1 MKRLTILGSTGSIGT
16 QTLDV
21 VRQNRD
27 KFEVVA
33 ISANRS
39 VDLILEQIL
48 EFKPKYAV
56 LYERESAEK
65 LKTMIPKDIE
75 IEILDSIDGLVKIS
89 TIDEVDIAHYN
100 KTIAYDEDT
109 KSYQITNKHKV
120 EKITIP
126 VEKVWNDNNNN
137 DGKRTKQVIVHLYAE
152 GKDTGK
158 TLTLSDT
165 NHWKDS
171 FVNLNQYSNG
181 NKINYTVK
189 EEKVNGYEIG
199 YTGSQDKGYI
209 ITNTHDV
216 ETVEVKGTKTWNDN
230 HDQDGKRPENI
241 TVRLYADGVE
251 IASKVV
257 DKDSNWTYDFGKLS
271 KYKKGKEINYTV
283 GEDEVA
289 GYATEINDFDITNTH
304 KILKTS
310 VNVTKEWNDQDN
322 QDGKRA
328 KQVIVH
334 LYADGKDTGKTLT
347 LSDDNQ
353 WISSFDD
360 LNQYKDGK
368 EIVYTVQEDE
378 VKGYKVFSS

>member
-1 MKRLTILGSTGSIGT
+1 M
-16 QTLDV
+16 
-21 VRQNRD
+21 
-27 KFEVVA
+27 
-33 ISANRS
+33 
-39 VDLILEQIL
+39 
-48 EFKPKYAV
+48 PKYDNQGQV
-56 LYERESAEK
+56 IQY
-65 LKTMIPKDIE
+65 
-75 IEILDSIDGLVKIS
+75 
-89 TIDEVDIAHYN
+89 TIDEVDVAHYN
-100 KTIAYDEDT
+100 KTINYDEDT

-137 DGKRTKQVIVHLYAE
+137 DGKRTKQVIVHLYAD

-171 FVNLNQYSNG
+171 FVNLDQYSNG

-271 KYKKGKEINYTV
+271 KYKKEKKSI
-283 GEDEVA
+283 
-289 GYATEINDFDITNTH
+289 I
-304 KILKTS
+304 
-310 VNVTKEWNDQDN
+310 Q
-322 QDGKRA
+322 
-328 KQVIVH
+328 
-334 LYADGKDTGKTLT
+334 
-347 LSDDNQ
+347 
-353 WISSFDD
+353 
-360 LNQYKDGK
+360 
-368 EIVYTVQEDE
+368 
-378 VKGYKVFSS
+378 

>member
-1 MKRLTILGSTGSIGT
+1 ML
-16 QTLDV
+16 
-21 VRQNRD
+21 
-27 KFEVVA
+27 F
-33 ISANRS
+33 RS
-39 VDLILEQIL
+39 
-48 EFKPKYAV
+48 
-56 LYERESAEK
+56 
-65 LKTMIPKDIE
+65 
-75 IEILDSIDGLVKIS
+75 
-89 TIDEVDIAHYN
+89 
-100 KTIAYDEDT
+100 
-109 KSYQITNKHKV
+109 
-120 EKITIP
+120 
-126 VEKVWNDNNNN
+126 
-137 DGKRTKQVIVHLYAE
+137 
-152 GKDTGK
+152 
-158 TLTLSDT
+158 
-165 NHWKDS
+165 
-171 FVNLNQYSNG
+171 
-181 NKINYTVK
+181 
-189 EEKVNGYEIG
+189 EKVNGYEIG

-283 GEDEVA
+283 DEDEVA
-289 GYATEINDFDITNTH
+289 GYTTEINNYDITNTH

-334 LYADGKDTGKTLT
+334 LYANGKDTGKTLT

-368 EIVYTVQEDE
+368 EIVDRKSV
-378 VKGYKVFSS
+378 V

>member
-1 MKRLTILGSTGSIGT
+1 MPSKEEMINNGQYEYNLPNQNLGLIEPIIHISGEKIWDDSNDYDGLRPNSIGI
-16 QTLDV
+16 QIKNGDAV
-21 VRQNRD
+21 VKTITVTKDNNW
-27 KFEVVA
+27 KW
-33 ISANRS
+33 S
-39 VDLILEQIL
+39 VDM
-48 EFKPKYAV
+48 PKYDNQGQV
-56 LYERESAEK
+56 IQY
-65 LKTMIPKDIE
+65 
-75 IEILDSIDGLVKIS
+75 
-89 TIDEVDIAHYN
+89 TIDEVDVAHYN
-100 KTIAYDEDT
+100 KTINYDEDT

-137 DGKRTKQVIVHLYAE
+137 DGKRTKQVIVHLYAD

-171 FVNLNQYSNG
+171 FVNLDQYSNG

-271 KYKKGKEINYTV
+271 KYKKEKKSI
-283 GEDEVA
+283 
-289 GYATEINDFDITNTH
+289 I
-304 KILKTS
+304 
-310 VNVTKEWNDQDN
+310 Q
-322 QDGKRA
+322 
-328 KQVIVH
+328 
-334 LYADGKDTGKTLT
+334 
-347 LSDDNQ
+347 
-353 WISSFDD
+353 
-360 LNQYKDGK
+360 
-368 EIVYTVQEDE
+368 
-378 VKGYKVFSS
+378 